1 MLLSSNSRIS
11 EEDSGF
17 SGIFEELKDELA
29 GPLKELQEVISS
41 ELVDL
46 GRSLAQLGKELLD
59 ELSTEEGGDAL
70 QNVEDWLN
78 SVSDADSD
86 EEFSSAEDS
95 VDSTQKI
102 GLLEQL
108 MDQVDGDVEII
119 ILDEDAEAD
128 SQESSPAPQLPPAT
142 AE

>member
-1 MLLSSNSRIS
+1 M
-11 EEDSGF
+11 
-17 SGIFEELKDELA
+17 
-29 GPLKELQEVISS
+29 
-41 ELVDL
+41 
-46 GRSLAQLGKELLD
+46 
-59 ELSTEEGGDAL
+59 
-70 QNVEDWLN
+70 QNVKDWLN

-95 VDSTQKI
+95 VDSLNPEDEA
-102 GLLEQL
+102 LLEQL

-142 AE
+142 AEMMSKAASEHELAKRVWDLELSEDEPEEPSPGQSSGAQDAESREVAEAQTK